1 METKF
6 TQLQMVA
13 VFHDG
18 WKQGRFVGVIGSQ
31 IKDDKADVYLVD
43 VDGKTIKAL
52 PSLVRDQVHLKY
64 ADHGAGVYVTETIP
78 PNDAL

>member
-1 METKF
+1 
-6 TQLQMVA
+6 MVA

-52 PSLVRDQVHLKY
+52 LLRTSR
-64 ADHGAGVYVTETIP
+64 
-78 PNDAL
+78 NSFS